1 SKQAQEFFRTIQM
14 DASAKLK
21 KHNSSAEKRTQTSDE
36 NIARFVADSDGRI
49 VYASPAFATLVNRT
63 DDQIQRVLLTELIG
77 FGDSGKNSQ
86 PRAMF
91 GKAGA
96 FIDNF
101 HEGVHTIILHGHAEP
116 AQTSMRI
123 DFITAGDGSRYMIA
137 SESAGERHAEFFGI
151 PESAFAERVLR
162 LIGREKQETTA
173 KPAKLPAF
181 NEKDMSFFLDMAHDL
196 MAVTAHDGSFLRT
209 NQVFSDLLGYAPAEL
224 LEKNFGD
231 ITHAED
237 KASFRNGLYTV
248 ARDDV
253 NEGRLADIESRI
265 LASDKR
271 IYWIQWHLRRKGD
284 AIYIVG
290 QNITANKLQETMLH
304 KQKNQL
310 NEAQAIGRMGH
321 WHWSVGAT
329 DIEWSDE
336 IYRIFGVTRDT
347 YRPTIDNVN
356 SVLHK
361 RDIGRLL
368 QAFQRAI
375 IEQNDYDMDFRIV
388 RPDGGERY
396 VRCEGRCE
404 MDDNGEVTALFGIM
418 QDITDRMA
426 HEQALREAKDAAE
439 RAYAAKSQFLA
450 NMSHELRTPLNA
462 IIGFSEMM
470 QRQLLGPIG
479 TEKYL
484 DYITGIRESG
494 EHLLDLISDIL
505 DMSKI
510 EAGKYELDL
519 EEINVSKVIRLAA
532 HMMEGRAQEG
542 RIKLKTG
549 DVADDLVI
557 TADRRAVMQIL
568 LNLLSNAVKFTKPGG
583 SVNIECASQKN
594 SVFIKVS
601 DTGVGIPSN
610 KIAYV
615 TRPFEQ
621 AACHYTRGHEGTG
634 LGLAI
639 TKELTEMHSGILQIE
654 STVGVGTTVTIRLPC
669 DAYAAIQEKA
679 RKKRES

>member
-1 SKQAQEFFRTIQM
+1 MLYAGKSKQAQEFFRGIQM
-14 DASAKLK
+14 EASAKRK
-21 KHNSSAEKRTQTSDE
+21 GHTAPTHVAPGKADDAV
-36 NIARFVADSDGRI
+36 ARFVADAEGRI
-49 VYASPAFATLVNRT
+49 VYSSPAFTALTNRT
-63 DDQIQRVLLTELIG
+63 DEQIRSCFLT
-77 FGDSGKNSQ
+77 DV
-86 PRAMF
+86 
-91 GKAGA
+91 AG
-96 FIDNF
+96 IDDLQ
-101 HEGVHTIILHGHAEP
+101 EGIHAITLFGHAEP
-116 AQTSMRI
+116 ARIRMRF
-123 DFITAGDGSRYMIA
+123 DFITTGDGHRYLVGAEHNGDNTDAMPA
-137 SESAGERHAEFFGI
+137 SAA
-151 PESAFAERVLR
+151 AFTEQALR
-162 LIGREKQETTA
+162 LVGQTVQKRPTRAAAPQSFDES
-173 KPAKLPAF
+173 
-181 NEKDMSFFLDMAHDL
+181 DMSFFQDMAHDL
-196 MAVTAHDGSFLRT
+196 MAVAAYDGQFLRC
-209 NQVFSDLLGYAPAEL
+209 NRIFCDLLGYAPEAL
-224 LEKNFGD
+224 LEKKFND
-231 ITHAED
+231 ITHVED
-237 KASFRNGLYTV
+237 KAAFRNGLYTV
-248 ARDDV
+248 VRDES
-253 NEGRLADIESRI
+253 NEGRLADLESRI
-265 LASDKR
+265 ISR
-271 IYWIQWHLRRKGD
+271 TGQTYWIQWHLRRKAD
-284 AIYIVG
+284 TLYIVG
-290 QNITANKLQETMLH
+290 QNITANKLQETLLR

-310 NEAQAIGRMGH
+310 NEAQSIGRMGH
-321 WHWSVGAT
+321 WHWTVGAT

-336 IYRIFGVTRDT
+336 IYRIFGVTHESFK
-347 YRPTIDNVN
+347 PTIDSIN

-375 IEQNDYDMDFRIV
+375 IEQNDYDMDFRINH
-388 RPDGGERY
+388 PGGEERY

-404 MDDNGEVTALFGIM
+404 IDENGEVTALFGIM

-549 DVADDLVI
+549 DIADDLVI

-583 SVNIECASQKN
+583 SVSIECTSQKN
-594 SVFIKVS
+594 SVLIKVL
-601 DTGVGIPSN
+601 DTGIGIPPS
-610 KIAYV
+610 KIACV

-621 AACHYTRGHEGTG
+621 AAGHYTREHEGTG

-639 TKELTEMHSGILQIE
+639 TKELTEMHGGSLLIE
-654 STVGVGTTVTIRLPC
+654 STVSVGTTVTIRLPN
-669 DAYAAIQEKA
+669 DAYAALQ
-679 RKKRES
+679 KKKGKR